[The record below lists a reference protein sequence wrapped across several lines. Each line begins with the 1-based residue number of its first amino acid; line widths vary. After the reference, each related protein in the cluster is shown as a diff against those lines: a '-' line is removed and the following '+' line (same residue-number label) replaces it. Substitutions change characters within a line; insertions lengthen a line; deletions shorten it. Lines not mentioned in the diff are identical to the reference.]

1 MIRTAKQFA
10 LWTSSLFI
18 AAISAFAQ
26 DPTPIASALQVQVQA
41 PEVTYFQLQRYLMKR
56 ISTPPAPGRPEEW
69 NTAGPK
75 LRKHV
80 LEDIIY
86 HGWPQDWLAAPSRSR
101 WGPARRPQTGGV
113 CNPGPEGRHQ
123 K

>member
-10 LWTSSLFI
+10 LWTGSLFI
-18 AAISAFAQ
+18 AAVSAFAQ
-26 DPTPIASALQVQVQA
+26 DPTPVASALQAQVQT

-56 ISTPPAPGRPEEW
+56 ISTPHAPGRPEEW
-69 NTAGPK
+69 NTAGQK

-86 HGWPQDWLAAPSRSR
+86 HGWPRLGSGSPSFRANGGHGNRQRLPAAEVSL
-101 WGPARRPQTGGV
+101 
-113 CNPGPEGRHQ
+113 
-123 K
+123 

>member
-56 ISTPPAPGRPEEW
+56 ISTPLLPGGQRSGTLRGR
-69 NTAGPK
+69 NCASTFSKTLFTMAGHK
-75 LRKHV
+75 
-80 LEDIIY
+80 
-86 HGWPQDWLAAPSRSR
+86 
-101 WGPARRPQTGGV
+101 TG
-113 CNPGPEGRHQ
+113 
-123 K
+123 